1 MMNSTVHVPSV
12 MGHHERGHLEGMLNL
27 VPFQVDLSKDL
38 SKDLLMG
45 HLVAYWMGRWL
56 DHSMDLL
63 KEHFSLVVE
72 IVYCDCS

>member
-1 MMNSTVHVPSV
+1 MMNSTVHVPLV
-12 MGHHERGHLEGMLNL
+12 MGHHERGHLERMLNS
-27 VPFQVDLSKDL
+27 VPFQVDL

-45 HLVAYWMGRWL
+45 HLVAHWMDHLLDRLL

-72 IVYCDCS
+72 IGYCDCS

>member
-27 VPFQVDLSKDL
+27 VPFQVDL